1 MNKLLFCGGVLGF
14 ISVIMGAL
22 GDHAFTLTPDQI
34 ESMLTAIRYN
44 MLYAVII
51 IGISFVPP
59 EKQLHI
65 PGYLFTVGVFLFSF
79 SIYAAQLSGISALTY
94 ITPFGGL
101 TIMAGWITL
110 VIKAFRYHK

>member
-1 MNKLLFCGGVLGF
+1 MNKLLFFGGVLGF
-14 ISVIMGAL
+14 ISVMMGAL
-22 GDHAFTLTPDQI
+22 GDHAFTLTPDQVKGL
-34 ESMLTAIRYN
+34 LTAIRYN

-51 IGISFVPP
+51 MGLSLAPP

-94 ITPFGGL
+94 ITPLGGL
-101 TIMAGWITL
+101 TIMAGWVAL